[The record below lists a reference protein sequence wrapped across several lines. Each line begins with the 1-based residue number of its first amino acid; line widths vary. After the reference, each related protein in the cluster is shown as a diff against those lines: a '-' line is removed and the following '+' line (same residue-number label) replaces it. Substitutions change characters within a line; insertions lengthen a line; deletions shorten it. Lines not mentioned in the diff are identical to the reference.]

1 MKGSIKDV
9 SSESEAVG
17 RTITA
22 LNTLERKTKREVRGL
37 YT

>member
-9 SSESEAVG
+9 SSVREAVG

-22 LNTLERKTKREVRGL
+22 LSTLERTEKRETRGL
-37 YT
+37 YI

>member
-9 SSESEAVG
+9 SSEREAVG

-22 LNTLERKTKREVRGL
+22 LNTLERTTKREVRGL